1 MYEVEIKLPV
11 DHDRVRDQLK
21 DAGADSVGTVFQ
33 TDTYY
38 NAPHR
43 SFADT
48 DEALRLREHKPVD
61 GQSETLLTYKGPLID
76 ADSKTREEFE
86 TGIEDRETMEG
97 ILDGL
102 GFTPAA
108 TVTKQRERYR
118 LDASVVTLDTVEGLG
133 EFLEIETEQEDDSI
147 EAAREAVKAQLRA
160 LGLDPDEQIRT
171 SYLGLLLTQQDS
183 SETPP

>member
-1 MYEVEIKLPV
+1 MYEVELKLPV
-11 DHDRVRDQLK
+11 DHDRVRDRLT
-21 DAGADSVGTVFQ
+21 DVGANPVGTVLQ

-48 DEALRLREHKPVD
+48 DEALRLREHEPVE
-61 GQSETLLTYKGPLID
+61 GQSNTLLTYKGPLID

-86 TGIEDRETMEG
+86 TGIEDRKTMED
-97 ILDGL
+97 ILERL

-108 TVTKQRERYR
+108 TVTKRRERYQ
-118 LDASVVTLDTVEGLG
+118 LDSALVTLDTVEGLG
-133 EFLEIETEQEDDSI
+133 EFLEIEAEQDNDNI

-160 LGLDPDEQIRT
+160 LELDPDEQIRT

-183 SETPP
+183 NGTPP